1 MAKEFIGDLHLIEI
15 SAIITSALIHFFV
28 PAPSPWPGAQQLSG
42 LSPTSEK
49 ERAHTSGLAFSG
61 LCRTP

>member
-15 SAIITSALIHFFV
+15 SAIIASPLIHFFV
-28 PAPSPWPGAQQLSG
+28 PAPSPWRGAQQLFG

-49 ERAHTSGLAFSG
+49 KRVHTSGLAFSG
-61 LCRTP
+61 LCRIP